1 MDEKAIATASERD
14 KLFKQV
20 EGFQSKIVNASN
32 PGCVANG
39 LPETCKRYPG
49 PKPGLLHLFY
59 YPSDDT
65 TQYLYETYPR
75 QISPLEGVT
84 NEHFIVWMRTAALP
98 TFRKLYGRIYRDFK
112 KGEKLSFQ
120 VEANFEVRSFN
131 ADKAII
137 ITKEGQFGA
146 KNPALGIAYITIGS
160 MCLFFGVLFT
170 VKQLILPRPL
180 GTRKVLGWEN

>member
-1 MDEKAIATASERD
+1 M
-14 KLFKQV
+14 
-20 EGFQSKIVNASN
+20 EGFQSKMVDAANAD
-32 PGCVANG
+32 CVANG
-39 LPETCKRYPG
+39 LPINCKRYTDSN
-49 PKPGLLHLFY
+49 KRNYLYY

-75 QISPLEGVT
+75 QISPIEGIT
-84 NEHFIVWMRTAALP
+84 NEHFMVWMRTAALP
-98 TFRKLYGRIYRDFK
+98 TFRKLYGRIDRDFK
-112 KGEKLSFQ
+112 KGDKLTFQ

-146 KNPALGIAYITIGS
+146 KNPELGIAYITIGS

-170 VKQLILPRPL
+170 IKQLILPRPL
-180 GTRKVLGWEN
+180 GTRKLLGWEN